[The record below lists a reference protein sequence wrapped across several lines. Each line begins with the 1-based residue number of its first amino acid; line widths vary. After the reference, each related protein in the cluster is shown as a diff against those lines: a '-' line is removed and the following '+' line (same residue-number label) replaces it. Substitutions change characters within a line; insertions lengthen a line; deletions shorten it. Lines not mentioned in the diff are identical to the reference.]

1 LIKTVRIGLIV
12 GVLLVVLAIIL
23 VPRLANT
30 QSYSD
35 ASKSEVSET
44 APKVT
49 SEQYLT
55 FGEPAFSYSS
65 KSCNYSDARL
75 DFQVYVRNDSL
86 AVIEAGDI
94 HVDFKDPFG
103 DVIGTINLDLTKTL
117 KPGKQI
123 IIGTDDDECFNISRY
138 DNLYELLS
146 YEKSKLKVDIVV
158 SRISLSS
165 GEIVTFEDS
174 SVD

>member
-23 VPRLANT
+23 VPRLANF

-35 ASKSEVSET
+35 ASKSEVSQT

-49 SEQYLT
+49 SDQYLT
-55 FGEPAFSYSS
+55 FGKPSFSYSS
-65 KSCNYSDARL
+65 NSCNYSDARL
-75 DFQVYVRNDSL
+75 DFRVYVRNTSL

-103 DVIGTINLDLTKTL
+103 DVVGTINLDLTKTL
-117 KPGKQI
+117 EPGRQT

-138 DNLYELLS
+138 DNLYQLLS
-146 YEKSKLKVDIVV
+146 YEKSKLEVDIVV

-165 GEIVTFEDS
+165 GKIVTFENS
-174 SVD
+174 SVE